1 MSNKPNVVDADET
14 FGTMMVSAVRYALGR
29 QTYIVSTTTN
39 YIKFIAPQ
47 LDNRSLACIERDIR
61 TANNYGHETIDKPE
75 WMRLL
80 LVLQDEM
87 KKRNLKPW

>member
-1 MSNKPNVVDADET
+1 MSNKLNVVDTDET

-29 QTYIVSTTTN
+29 QTYIVSTATN
-39 YIKFIAPQ
+39 YIKFISPQ
-47 LDNRSLACIERDIR
+47 LDDRSLACIERDIR

-80 LVLQDEM
+80 AVLQDEM

>member
-1 MSNKPNVVDADET
+1 MSNKPNAIEIDET

-39 YIKFIAPQ
+39 YIKFVAPK
-47 LDNRSLACIERDIR
+47 LDDRSLACIERDIR
-61 TANNYGHETIDKPE
+61 TASNYGHETIDKPE
-75 WMRLL
+75 WIRLL
-80 LVLQDEM
+80 AVLQDEM